1 MTARPSLLIVS
12 FSPIASDARVLK
24 QVALFAADFDVTT
37 CGYGPAPA
45 GVVEHHEI
53 PVEAV
58 AWHKDPKWLLSRQY
72 RRVYWGNA
80 AVQAAQR
87 SLGGRELDVVL
98 ANDVDTVPLALSLRP
113 RRGVHA
119 DLHEYSPRQ
128 NTELRRWR
136 WFVAP
141 YMRWLC
147 RRFVTQASS
156 VTTVG
161 RGLAEE
167 YAREFGI
174 RAEVVTNAAP
184 YAELEPGPTAD
195 AGPVRLVHAGVALR
209 GRTLEVM
216 LDAVAATTTHVSL
229 DLYLMPNDPPY
240 LAQLRARVAEL
251 PGVRVLDPLP
261 YADLVQTLNAYD
273 LGVFVLPP
281 VNFNYANALP
291 NKLFDF
297 VQARLGVVVGPSPE
311 MARLVREHGMGA
323 VTADFTPAALTAVLD
338 ALTPEQVRAWKQA
351 SHAAAE
357 PLSSDAQV
365 ATWHRAVTALL
376 PWSG

>member
-1 MTARPSLLIVS
+1 MTRPSLLILS

-24 QVALFAADFDVTT
+24 QVRLFAADFDVTT
-37 CGYGPAPA
+37 CGYGPAPD
-45 GVVEHHEI
+45 GVVEHLEI
-53 PVEAV
+53 PAAAEH
-58 AWHKDPKWLLSRQY
+58 WRKDPKWLLSRQF

-80 AVQAAQR
+80 AVRAAQGQ
-87 SLGGRELDVVL
+87 LGGREFDVVL

-147 RRFVTQASS
+147 RRFVTRADS

-174 RAEVVTNAAP
+174 RAGIVTNAAP
-184 YAELEPGPTAD
+184 YAELEPGQVARG
-195 AGPVRLVHAGVALR
+195 GPLRLVHAGVALR

-216 LDAVAATTTHVSL
+216 LDAVAATTADVSL
-229 DLYLMPNDPPY
+229 DLYLMPNVPPY
-240 LAQLRARVAEL
+240 LA
-251 PGVRVLDPLP
+251 
-261 YADLVQTLNAYD
+261 
-273 LGVFVLPP
+273 
-281 VNFNYANALP
+281 
-291 NKLFDF
+291 
-297 VQARLGVVVGPSPE
+297 
-311 MARLVREHGMGA
+311 
-323 VTADFTPAALTAVLD
+323 
-338 ALTPEQVRAWKQA
+338 
-351 SHAAAE
+351 
-357 PLSSDAQV
+357 
-365 ATWHRAVTALL
+365 
-376 PWSG
+376 